1 MIALHASQPGSV
13 SVFERRTMH
22 YRHLILA
29 AVCASGSYLWGAE
42 RTYTI
47 ANASAAQ
54 ARSELALV
62 VKAGLE
68 IAVAQ
73 SGTDQRILTIS
84 GSEEELAAAEWLLRE
99 LDKPAPEAGEARRA
113 SAAFT
118 MNGVSDGTI
127 TVFYLKGGRSTQQL
141 QESATIIRSIADI
154 RRVFTYNQTHA
165 IAVRG
170 TPGQIA
176 AAEWIWRTLD
186 DEPKAGAV
194 EFSASLGSDNLLRAY
209 HMPAEWSVQ
218 DLQEAAV
225 VLRTTA
231 ELRRLFTYNR
241 TRTIVTRGADS
252 AIAATNWLASEIQR
266 PASQAL
272 AVSEPFQMD
281 DPRQEGVLRVF
292 RIPARH
298 DAAGLQGTAV
308 DLRQQ
313 TQIRR
318 IFTFNR
324 PRMLVLRGTGVQI
337 AEAGR
342 ILGAAQ

>member
-1 MIALHASQPGSV
+1 
-13 SVFERRTMH
+13 MH

-154 RRVFTYNQTHA
+154 RRVFT
-165 IAVRG
+165 
-170 TPGQIA
+170 
-176 AAEWIWRTLD
+176 
-186 DEPKAGAV
+186 
-194 EFSASLGSDNLLRAY
+194 
-209 HMPAEWSVQ
+209 
-218 DLQEAAV
+218 
-225 VLRTTA
+225 
-231 ELRRLFTYNR
+231 
-241 TRTIVTRGADS
+241 
-252 AIAATNWLASEIQR
+252 
-266 PASQAL
+266 
-272 AVSEPFQMD
+272 
-281 DPRQEGVLRVF
+281 
-292 RIPARH
+292 
-298 DAAGLQGTAV
+298 
-308 DLRQQ
+308 
-313 TQIRR
+313 
-318 IFTFNR
+318 
-324 PRMLVLRGTGVQI
+324 
-337 AEAGR
+337 
-342 ILGAAQ
+342 